1 MVWLIV
7 LLELPQ
13 PSTALHVCVS
23 VYDPA
28 ELPAIVTSLTKITVA
43 VVHASLAVGAVNDA
57 VPVHSIVILAPCPPI
72 VGGVVSPKEI
82 VWLTVLLELPQ
93 PSTALHVFVWVY
105 DPAQLPAVVTS
116 LTKITV
122 AFVHASLAV
131 GAVNDAVPVHSIVM
145 FAPCPPIVGGVV
157 SRNGIACFTVLVE
170 LQQPSTALHVFV
182 SVYDPAQ
189 LPAVL
194 TSLTKITVA
203 FVHASDAVGAVND
216 AVPVHSIVM
225 FAPCPPIVGGVV
237 SPNEIV

>member
-13 PSTALHVCVS
+13 PSIALHVFVW

-28 ELPAIVTSLTKITVA
+28 QLPAIVTSLTKITVA
-43 VVHASLAVGAVNDA
+43 FVHASLAVGAVNDA
-57 VPVHSIVILAPCPPI
+57 VPVHSIVMLLPCPPI
-72 VGGVVSPKEI
+72 VGGVVSPNEI

-131 GAVNDAVPVHSIVM
+131 GAVNNAVPVHSIVM
-145 FAPCPPIVGGVV
+145 
-157 SRNGIACFTVLVE
+157 L
-170 LQQPSTALHVFV
+170 
-182 SVYDPAQ
+182 
-189 LPAVL
+189 
-194 TSLTKITVA
+194 
-203 FVHASDAVGAVND
+203 
-216 AVPVHSIVM
+216 
-225 FAPCPPIVGGVV
+225 APCPPIVGGVV
-237 SPNEIV
+237 SPKEIV